1 MRGLSTGAR
10 AGTALAAAVVLVAGV
25 TTSTA
30 ATASD
35 LPQTNGPTLPGAFG
49 SLPPSNGTPTNGGVV
64 TIAESPGAGPTY
76 IMPIFPAADAS
87 VGTNQ
92 QFQQYMYRA
101 LWWSPKG
108 VSPTIDYK
116 QSMAGYPVF
125 SNANKTVTV
134 HLYPGWKWSDGQP
147 ITSQDLAFYY
157 WILEAAVN
165 KTVGGSPANYG
176 DYTPGLFPDNV
187 TSISTPNASTLII
200 NFDKT
205 YNQNFVF
212 LQELGAVTPMPSHA
226 WARTSAG
233 GPIVAF
239 NNLKSAAAIYK
250 FLNAQSNELHT
261 WGSNPLWQVVDGPYH
276 LTSYQP
282 NTEVTI
288 GVNTKYS
295 GPVKPKLS
303 SIKFLNFTS
312 DSAEY
317 LALLSGSLDYGY
329 VPFADAKGDARVK
342 SLGYAIDPWSQ
353 GGMNYA
359 EYNYTNPA
367 VGSMFK
373 QFYVRE
379 AIQSLVD
386 QPAYIKA
393 ALYGYGVPTYG
404 PVPAFTPSVS
414 FNGVPEADPAQQKNL
429 YPFSVAKAKSLLS
442 ANGWSVV
449 PGGVDT
455 CAKPGTA
462 KGDCGAGVTKGEKLS
477 FQILYPSGVIQY
489 GVELQALASTASEA
503 GVQMTLHQNS
513 DSQVFALTAL
523 CKKGAA
529 CPWQVGYPFL
539 GGWQYGLPLNYP
551 VPSVVFG
558 CGGFYVG
565 GYCSATANQLM
576 AKAEVSQSVKALYP
590 LEDYLAKDLPVIWLP
605 LQPYS
610 LSAISSRLQGVDPQN
625 TQGLITPEFWSVK

>member
-1 MRGLSTGAR
+1 MKLNLKLMGSAPPRKRRGGTSLAMLAAT
-10 AGTALAAAVVLVAGV
+10 TALIAGIVVPNVASAHESAK
-25 TTSTA
+25 T
-30 ATASD
+30 D
-35 LPQTNGPTLPGAFG
+35 
-49 SLPPSNGTPTNGGVV
+49 GG
-64 TIAESPGAGPTY
+64 
-76 IMPIFPAADAS
+76 
-87 VGTNQ
+87 
-92 QFQQYMYRA
+92 
-101 LWWSPKG
+101 
-108 VSPTIDYK
+108 
-116 QSMAGYPVF
+116 
-125 SNANKTVTV
+125 TVTV
-134 HLYPGWKWSDGQP
+134 AYSPGGIPNYIFPMIVGASDTVPDLYWFIEQFYRPMYFFGKGGSSGFDPSLSMANLPTYSNGGKTATITLKSWKWSDGKP
-147 ITSQDLAFYY
+147 ITTRDIEFWMNMLIA
-157 WILEAAVN
+157 N
-165 KTVGGSPANYG
+165 KANYAN
-176 DYTPGLFPDNV
+176 YNPGVFPDNI
-187 TSISTPNASTLII
+187 TSIKYPSASTFSITFNKAYNHNWLVENQLSMI
-200 NFDKT
+200 FAMPQHVWDKT
-205 YNQNFVF
+205 
-212 LQELGAVTPMPSHA
+212 S
-226 WARTSAG
+226 TSG
-233 GPIVAF
+233 SVG
-239 NNLKSAAAIYK
+239 NYDMSAAGARSVWKY
-250 FLNAQSNELHT
+250 LNAQSLNVNT
-261 WGSNPLWQVVDGPYH
+261 YQTNPLWQVVDGPYH

-288 GVNTKYS
+288 GVNPEYS
-295 GPVKPKLS
+295 GQVKPKLT

-329 VPFADAKGDARVK
+329 VPFADAQGDARVK
-342 SLGYAIDPWSQ
+342 SLGYTIDPWSQ

-359 EYNYTNPA
+359 EYNFTNPA
-367 VGSMFK
+367 VGAMFK

-393 ALYGYGVPTYG
+393 ALDGYGVPTYG
-404 PVPAFTPSVS
+404 PVPAFKPSVS
-414 FNGVPEADPAQQKNL
+414 FNGIPEADPAQQKNP
-429 YPFSVAKAKSLLS
+429 YPYSITKAKSLLR
-442 ANGWSVV
+442 ANGWKVV

-462 KGDCGAGVTKGEKLS
+462 KGECGVGVTKGEKLS

-489 GVELQALASTASEA
+489 GVELQALASSAAEA
-503 GVQMTLHQNS
+503 GVQITLHQNS

-523 CKKGAA
+523 CKAGTT

-565 GYCSATANQLM
+565 GFCSPKVDQLM

-605 LQPYS
+605 LQPYQ
-610 LSAISSRLQGVDPQN
+610 LSAISNRLHGVDPQN